1 MVFKKINCE
10 ITIRFKLNF
19 TRDRIYGKERVMN
32 SKLFYKV
39 MSGFYDLL
47 DVIYF
52 RKYETSPR
60 KVVFDTIGKKD
71 NVLDLCTGTATNA
84 IAIAKKNPNAKIVG
98 VDLSKDMLVVARNKV
113 NKENLANV
121 RLYRMDATQMHFKDE
136 SFDKLLLSLV
146 LHETDEELAKKIIK
160 EAMRVM
166 KPDGELVV
174 TEWERS
180 DNFIK
185 KILFIPIEILEP
197 KPYKTFVTK
206 DHKKYFKEFGLEQRK
221 LLKLWR
227 IRFLWKS
234 HTYLNF
240 VNLITDYFENH

>member
-98 VDLSKDMLVVARNKV
+98 VDLSKDMLVVAREKV

-121 RLYRMDATQMHFKDE
+121 RLYRMDATQMDFKDE
-136 SFDKLLLSLV
+136 SFDKVLLSLV

-206 DHKKYFKEFGLEQRK
+206 DHKKYFKEFGLEQVECKHCDYSKVMR
-221 LLKLWR
+221 LK
-227 IRFLWKS
+227 KME
-234 HTYLNF
+234 F
-240 VNLITDYFENH
+240 VEDYEHA

>member
-10 ITIRFKLNF
+10 IT
-19 TRDRIYGKERVMN
+19 RDRIYWKERVMN

-98 VDLSKDMLVVARNKV
+98 VDLSKDMLVVAREKV

-121 RLYRMDATQMHFKDE
+121 RLYRMDATQMNFKDE
-136 SFDKLLLSLV
+136 SFDKVLLSLV

-185 KILFIPIEILEP
+185 KILFFPIEILEP

-206 DHKKYFKEFGLEQRK
+206 DHKKYFKEFGLEQVECKHCDYSKVMR
-221 LLKLWR
+221 LKK
-227 IRFLWKS
+227 I
-234 HTYLNF
+234 
-240 VNLITDYFENH
+240 

>member
-98 VDLSKDMLVVARNKV
+98 VDLSKDMLVVAREKV

-121 RLYRMDATQMHFKDE
+121 RLYRMDATQMNFKDE
-136 SFDKLLLSLV
+136 SFDKVLLSLV

-185 KILFIPIEILEP
+185 KMLFIPIEILEP

-206 DHKKYFKEFGLEQRK
+206 DHKKYFKEFGLEQVESKHCYEAKVRR
-221 LLKLWR
+221 LKK
-227 IRFLWKS
+227 I
-234 HTYLNF
+234 
-240 VNLITDYFENH
+240 

>member
-71 NVLDLCTGTATNA
+71 NVLDMCTGTATNA

-98 VDLSKDMLVVARNKV
+98 VDLSKDMLVVAREKV

-121 RLYRMDATQMHFKDE
+121 RLYRMDATQMNFKDE
-136 SFDKLLLSLV
+136 SFDKVLLSLV

-185 KILFIPIEILEP
+185 KMLFIPIEILEP

-206 DHKKYFKEFGLEQRK
+206 DHKKYFKEFGLEQVECKHCDYSKVMR
-221 LLKLWR
+221 LK
-227 IRFLWKS
+227 KME
-234 HTYLNF
+234 F
-240 VNLITDYFENH
+240 VEDYEHA

>member
-121 RLYRMDATQMHFKDE
+121 RLYRMDATQMNFKDE
-136 SFDKLLLSLV
+136 SFDKVLLSLV

-197 KPYKTFVTK
+197 KPYKIFVTK
-206 DHKKYFKEFGLEQRK
+206 DHKKYFKEFGLEQVECKHCDYSKVMR
-221 LLKLWR
+221 LKK
-227 IRFLWKS
+227 I
-234 HTYLNF
+234 
-240 VNLITDYFENH
+240 

>member
-1 MVFKKINCE
+1 MVFKKINYE

-84 IAIAKKNPNAKIVG
+84 IAIAKKNPNSKIVG
-98 VDLSKDMLVVARNKV
+98 VDLSTDMLVVAREKV

-121 RLYRMDATQMHFKDE
+121 RLYRMDATQMNFKDE
-136 SFDKLLLSLV
+136 SFDKVLLSLV
-146 LHETDEELAKKIIK
+146 LHETDEELAKKIIR

-206 DHKKYFKEFGLEQRK
+206 DHKKYFKEFGLEQVECKHCDYSKVMR
-221 LLKLWR
+221 LKK
-227 IRFLWKS
+227 I
-234 HTYLNF
+234 
-240 VNLITDYFENH
+240 

>member
-19 TRDRIYGKERVMN
+19 TRDRIYGKKRVMN

-98 VDLSKDMLVVARNKV
+98 VDLSKDMLVVAREKV

-121 RLYRMDATQMHFKDE
+121 RLYRMDATQMNFKDE
-136 SFDKLLLSLV
+136 SFDKVLLSLV
-146 LHETDEELAKKIIK
+146 LHE
-160 EAMRVM
+160 
-166 KPDGELVV
+166 PDGELVV

-206 DHKKYFKEFGLEQRK
+206 DHKKYFKEFGLEQVECKHCDYSKVMR
-221 LLKLWR
+221 LKK
-227 IRFLWKS
+227 I
-234 HTYLNF
+234 
-240 VNLITDYFENH
+240 

>member
-10 ITIRFKLNF
+10 ITIRFKLSF
-19 TRDRIYGKERVMN
+19 TRDRIYGTERVMN

-98 VDLSKDMLVVARNKV
+98 VDLSKDMLVVAREKV

-121 RLYRMDATQMHFKDE
+121 RLYRMDATQMNFKDE
-136 SFDKLLLSLV
+136 SFDKVLLSLV

-160 EAMRVM
+160 ETMRVM

-197 KPYKTFVTK
+197 KPYKIFVTK
-206 DHKKYFKEFGLEQRK
+206 DHKKYFKEFGLEQIECKHCDYSKVMR
-221 LLKLWR
+221 LKK
-227 IRFLWKS
+227 I
-234 HTYLNF
+234 
-240 VNLITDYFENH
+240 

>member
-98 VDLSKDMLVVARNKV
+98 VDLSKDMLVVAREKV

-121 RLYRMDATQMHFKDE
+121 RLYRMDATQMNFKDE
-136 SFDKLLLSLV
+136 SFDKVLLSLV

-206 DHKKYFKEFGLEQRK
+206 DHKKYFKEFGLEQVECKHCDYSKVMR
-221 LLKLWR
+221 LK
-227 IRFLWKS
+227 KME
-234 HTYLNF
+234 F
-240 VNLITDYFENH
+240 VEDYEHA

>member
-121 RLYRMDATQMHFKDE
+121 RLYRMDATQMDFKDE
-136 SFDKLLLSLV
+136 SFDKVLLSLV

-206 DHKKYFKEFGLEQRK
+206 DHKKYFKEFGLEQVECKHCDYSKVMR
-221 LLKLWR
+221 LK
-227 IRFLWKS
+227 KME
-234 HTYLNF
+234 F
-240 VNLITDYFENH
+240 VEDYEHA

>member
-1 MVFKKINCE
+1 M
-10 ITIRFKLNF
+10 
-19 TRDRIYGKERVMN
+19 
-32 SKLFYKV
+32 
-39 MSGFYDLL
+39 
-47 DVIYF
+47 
-52 RKYETSPR
+52 
-60 KVVFDTIGKKD
+60 
-71 NVLDLCTGTATNA
+71 CTGTATNA

-98 VDLSKDMLVVARNKV
+98 VDLSKDMLVVAREKV

-121 RLYRMDATQMHFKDE
+121 RLYRMDATQMNFKDE
-136 SFDKLLLSLV
+136 SFDKVLLSLV

-166 KPDGELVV
+166 KSDGELVV

-206 DHKKYFKEFGLEQRK
+206 DHKKYFKEFGLEQVECKHCDYSKVMR
-221 LLKLWR
+221 LKK
-227 IRFLWKS
+227 I
-234 HTYLNF
+234 
-240 VNLITDYFENH
+240 

>member
-98 VDLSKDMLVVARNKV
+98 VDLSKDMLVVAREKV

-121 RLYRMDATQMHFKDE
+121 RLYRMDATQMNFKDE
-136 SFDKLLLSLV
+136 SFDKVLLSLV

-197 KPYKTFVTK
+197 KLYKIFVTK
-206 DHKKYFKEFGLEQRK
+206 DHKKYFKEFGLEQVECKHCDYSKVMR
-221 LLKLWR
+221 LKK
-227 IRFLWKS
+227 I
-234 HTYLNF
+234 
-240 VNLITDYFENH
+240 

>member
-10 ITIRFKLNF
+10 ITIRFKPNL
-19 TRDRIYGKERVMN
+19 TRDRIYGKE
-32 SKLFYKV
+32 
-39 MSGFYDLL
+39 
-47 DVIYF
+47 
-52 RKYETSPR
+52 
-60 KVVFDTIGKKD
+60 
-71 NVLDLCTGTATNA
+71 
-84 IAIAKKNPNAKIVG
+84 
-98 VDLSKDMLVVARNKV
+98 KV

-121 RLYRMDATQMHFKDE
+121 RLYRMDATQMNFKDE
-136 SFDKLLLSLV
+136 SFDKVLLSLV

-206 DHKKYFKEFGLEQRK
+206 DHKKYFKEFGLEQVECKHCDYSKVMR
-221 LLKLWR
+221 LK
-227 IRFLWKS
+227 KME
-234 HTYLNF
+234 F
-240 VNLITDYFENH
+240 VEDYEHA

>member
-1 MVFKKINCE
+1 M
-10 ITIRFKLNF
+10 
-19 TRDRIYGKERVMN
+19 
-32 SKLFYKV
+32 
-39 MSGFYDLL
+39 
-47 DVIYF
+47 
-52 RKYETSPR
+52 
-60 KVVFDTIGKKD
+60 
-71 NVLDLCTGTATNA
+71 CTGTATNA

-98 VDLSKDMLVVARNKV
+98 VDLSKDMLVVAREKV

-121 RLYRMDATQMHFKDE
+121 RLYRMDATQMNFKDE
-136 SFDKLLLSLV
+136 SFDKVLLSLV

-197 KPYKTFVTK
+197 KLYKIFVTK
-206 DHKKYFKEFGLEQRK
+206 DHKKYFKEFGLEQVECKHCDYSKVMR
-221 LLKLWR
+221 LKK
-227 IRFLWKS
+227 I
-234 HTYLNF
+234 
-240 VNLITDYFENH
+240 

>member
-121 RLYRMDATQMHFKDE
+121 RLYRMDATQMNFKDE
-136 SFDKLLLSLV
+136 SFDKVLLSLV

-185 KILFIPIEILEP
+185 KMLFIPIEILEP

-206 DHKKYFKEFGLEQRK
+206 DHKKYFKEFGLEQVECKHCDYSKVMR
-221 LLKLWR
+221 LK
-227 IRFLWKS
+227 KME
-234 HTYLNF
+234 F
-240 VNLITDYFENH
+240 VEDYEHA

>member
-98 VDLSKDMLVVARNKV
+98 VDLSKDMLVVAREKV

-121 RLYRMDATQMHFKDE
+121 RLYRMDATQMDFKDE
-136 SFDKLLLSLV
+136 SFDKVLLSLV

-185 KILFIPIEILEP
+185 KMLFIPIEILEP

-206 DHKKYFKEFGLEQRK
+206 DHKKYFKEFGLEQVECKHCDYSKVMR
-221 LLKLWR
+221 LK
-227 IRFLWKS
+227 KME
-234 HTYLNF
+234 F
-240 VNLITDYFENH
+240 VEDYEHA

>member
-98 VDLSKDMLVVARNKV
+98 VDLSKDMLVVAREKV

-121 RLYRMDATQMHFKDE
+121 RLYRMDATQMNFKDE
-136 SFDKLLLSLV
+136 SFDKVLLSLV

-197 KPYKTFVTK
+197 KPYKIFVTK
-206 DHKKYFKEFGLEQRK
+206 DHKKYFKEFGLEQVECKHCDYSKVMR
-221 LLKLWR
+221 LKK
-227 IRFLWKS
+227 I
-234 HTYLNF
+234 
-240 VNLITDYFENH
+240 

>member
-1 MVFKKINCE
+1 MYSRVFKKINCK
-10 ITIRFKLNF
+10 ITIRFKLDF
-19 TRDRIYGKERVMN
+19 TRDRVYWKERVMN

-98 VDLSKDMLVVARNKV
+98 VDLSKDMLVVAREKV

-121 RLYRMDATQMHFKDE
+121 RLYRMDATQMNFKDE
-136 SFDKLLLSLV
+136 SFDKVLLSLV

-185 KILFIPIEILEP
+185 KILFIPIENLEP

-206 DHKKYFKEFGLEQRK
+206 DHKKYFKEFGLEQVECKHCDYSKVMR
-221 LLKLWR
+221 LKK
-227 IRFLWKS
+227 I
-234 HTYLNF
+234 
-240 VNLITDYFENH
+240 

>member
-98 VDLSKDMLVVARNKV
+98 VDLSKDMLVVAREKV
-113 NKENLANV
+113 NKESLANV
-121 RLYRMDATQMHFKDE
+121 RLYRMDATQMNFKDE
-136 SFDKLLLSLV
+136 SFDKVLLSLV

-206 DHKKYFKEFGLEQRK
+206 DHKKYFKEFGLEQVECKHCDYSKVMR
-221 LLKLWR
+221 LKK
-227 IRFLWKS
+227 I
-234 HTYLNF
+234 
-240 VNLITDYFENH
+240 

>member
-19 TRDRIYGKERVMN
+19 MRDRIYGKERVMN

-71 NVLDLCTGTATNA
+71 NVLDMCTGTATNA

-121 RLYRMDATQMHFKDE
+121 RLYRMDATQMNFKDE
-136 SFDKLLLSLV
+136 SFDKVLLSLV

-185 KILFIPIEILEP
+185 KMLFIPIEILEP

-206 DHKKYFKEFGLEQRK
+206 DHKKYFKEFGLEQVECKHCDYSKVLR
-221 LLKLWR
+221 LK
-227 IRFLWKS
+227 KMK
-234 HTYLNF
+234 F
-240 VNLITDYFENH
+240 VEDYEHA

>member
-1 MVFKKINCE
+1 MYSMVFKKINCE

-19 TRDRIYGKERVMN
+19 TRDRIYGKEIVMN

-60 KVVFDTIGKKD
+60 KVVFDTIGKND

-98 VDLSKDMLVVARNKV
+98 VDLSKDMLVVAREKV

-121 RLYRMDATQMHFKDE
+121 RLYRMDATQMNFKDE
-136 SFDKLLLSLV
+136 SFDKVLLSLV

-197 KPYKTFVTK
+197 KPYKIFVTK
-206 DHKKYFKEFGLEQRK
+206 DHKKYFKEFGLEQVECKHCDYSKVMR
-221 LLKLWR
+221 LKK
-227 IRFLWKS
+227 I
-234 HTYLNF
+234 
-240 VNLITDYFENH
+240 

>member
-1 MVFKKINCE
+1 
-10 ITIRFKLNF
+10 
-19 TRDRIYGKERVMN
+19 MN

-39 MSGFYDLL
+39 MSGFYDFL

-98 VDLSKDMLVVARNKV
+98 VDLSKDMLVVAREKV

-121 RLYRMDATQMHFKDE
+121 RLYRMDATQMNFKDE
-136 SFDKLLLSLV
+136 SFDKVLLSLV

-206 DHKKYFKEFGLEQRK
+206 DHKKYFKEFGLEQVECKHCDYSKVMR
-221 LLKLWR
+221 LKK
-227 IRFLWKS
+227 I
-234 HTYLNF
+234 
-240 VNLITDYFENH
+240 

>member
-39 MSGFYDLL
+39 MSEFYDLL

-98 VDLSKDMLVVARNKV
+98 VDLSKDMLVVAREKV

-121 RLYRMDATQMHFKDE
+121 RLYRMDATQMNFKDE
-136 SFDKLLLSLV
+136 SFDKVLLSLV

-206 DHKKYFKEFGLEQRK
+206 DHKKYFKEFGLEQVECKHCDYSKVMR
-221 LLKLWR
+221 LKK
-227 IRFLWKS
+227 I
-234 HTYLNF
+234 
-240 VNLITDYFENH
+240 D

>member
-121 RLYRMDATQMHFKDE
+121 RLYRMDATQMNFKDE
-136 SFDKLLLSLV
+136 SFDKVLLSLV

-206 DHKKYFKEFGLEQRK
+206 DHKKYFKEFGLEQVECKHCDYSKVMR
-221 LLKLWR
+221 LK
-227 IRFLWKS
+227 KME
-234 HTYLNF
+234 F
-240 VNLITDYFENH
+240 VEDYEHA

>member
-121 RLYRMDATQMHFKDE
+121 RLYRMDATQMDFKDE
-136 SFDKLLLSLV
+136 SFDKVLLSLV

-206 DHKKYFKEFGLEQRK
+206 DHKKDFKEFGLEQVECKHCDYSKVMR
-221 LLKLWR
+221 LK
-227 IRFLWKS
+227 KME
-234 HTYLNF
+234 F
-240 VNLITDYFENH
+240 VEDYEHA

>member
-98 VDLSKDMLVVARNKV
+98 VDLSKDMLVVAREKV
-113 NKENLANV
+113 SKENLANV
-121 RLYRMDATQMHFKDE
+121 RLYRMDATQMNFKDE
-136 SFDKLLLSLV
+136 SFDKVLLSLV

-206 DHKKYFKEFGLEQRK
+206 DHKKYFKEFGLEQVECRHCDYSK
-221 LLKLWR
+221 VMRLKK
-227 IRFLWKS
+227 I
-234 HTYLNF
+234 
-240 VNLITDYFENH
+240 